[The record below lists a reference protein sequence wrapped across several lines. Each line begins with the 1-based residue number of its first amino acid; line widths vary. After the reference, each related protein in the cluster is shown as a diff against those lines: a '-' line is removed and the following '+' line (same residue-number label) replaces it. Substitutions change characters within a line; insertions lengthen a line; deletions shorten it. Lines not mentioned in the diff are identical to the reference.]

1 MHDAAIIHVVDDDDS
16 LRNAL
21 ARLLRASGFDTR
33 TYRSA
38 GEFLLAERPDG
49 PGCVILDL
57 RMPGPTG
64 MELHLRLAE
73 DRHPLPV
80 VFLTGHGDV
89 ATCVRAMKA
98 GAVDFLTKPVR
109 REELLAAVQLA
120 LARNAEARMAR
131 ERVSGLQQRFET
143 LTSREREVLALVV
156 SGRLNKEIA
165 GALGNSERTVKAHR
179 AHIMDKMRASSVAE
193 LVRAADELRRSGVG

>member
-1 MHDAAIIHVVDDDDS
+1 MAEAAVIHVVDDDDS

-21 ARLLRASGFDTR
+21 ARLLRAAGFETR
-33 TYRSA
+33 CYKSA
-38 GEFLLAERPDG
+38 GEFLLAERPDA

-64 MELHLRLAE
+64 IELHLRLAE

-109 REELLAAVQLA
+109 REELLGAVQTA
-120 LARNAEARMAR
+120 LARDAE
-131 ERVSGLQQRFET
+131 ERQQRAHMRGLQQRFET

-156 SGRLNKEIA
+156 TGRLNKEIA

-179 AHIMDKMRASSVAE
+179 AHIMDKMRAGSIAE
-193 LVRAADELRRSGVG
+193 LVRAADELRRAGVS

>member
-1 MHDAAIIHVVDDDDS
+1 MTEAAVIHVVDDDDS
-16 LRNAL
+16 LRTAL
-21 ARLLRASGFDTR
+21 ARLLRASGFETR
-33 TYRSA
+33 CYKSA
-38 GEFLLAERPDG
+38 GEFLLAERPDA

-64 MELHLRLAE
+64 IELHLRLAE
-73 DRHPLPV
+73 DPHPLPV

-109 REELLAAVQLA
+109 REELLGAVVAA
-120 LARNAEARMAR
+120 LARDAEERKARG
-131 ERVSGLQQRFET
+131 RVSDLQQRFET

-156 SGRLNKEIA
+156 TGRLNKEIA

-179 AHIMDKMRASSVAE
+179 AHIMDKMRAGSIAE
-193 LVRAADELRRSGVG
+193 LVRAADELQRYGVG